1 MAKQEYDFVGWATK
15 NDIKCSDGRT
25 IRHNAFIDN
34 DGKRVPLVWNHNHND
49 IDNVLG
55 YAILKN
61 ADSGVRAY
69 GFFNPT
75 DKGRNAK
82 TILEHGDITSLSIY
96 ANKLKQVGGD
106 VIHGDI
112 KEVSLVLAGANPGA
126 YIDEI
131 RHGEDAVLDAIILST
146 GEEVSIEHGEIESE
160 EEPVMVTT
168 EVEIEAVE
176 HADKPEEELKEEP
189 KEEPKE
195 ESKEEPK
202 QAEEA
207 SEDAKEEKKEIPE
220 VAEKNEEK
228 TVQDVIDSMTEEQ
241 KNVMYAMVGM
251 AVEEAKGEKPE
262 EEDEEGKDM
271 KHNFFDNE
279 DNSQEELVHGEIM
292 EALNEAKRYGSVKE
306 SLLAH
311 GLDPQEVLVHAAS
324 NNISNLDYIFPDYK
338 NLRNDI
344 PFVNTNPNGW
354 ISIINNGV
362 HHTPF
367 ARIKMIFA
375 DITPN
380 TARAKG
386 YVKGNQKVDEVF
398 SLLKRQVD
406 PTTIYKK
413 QTFDRDDMVDI
424 TDIDAVAWIK
434 KEMRMKLDEERA
446 RAYIFGDGRNVSDA
460 DKIDETKIIP
470 VCKDT
475 ANNLYAM
482 AFTVTQGSDES
493 LAHAVINQLV
503 KGMDEYEGSGNVTA
517 FIRSDLVSDM
527 LLMEDKMG
535 QRLYK
540 TLAELAG
547 AAGVDRI
554 VKVPASVMPSD
565 VYAVALDLSDY
576 NVGAN
581 KGGEVSLFDDFDIDY
596 NKMKYLIETRCSGAL
611 TLPHSAVV
619 LKKAVSE

>member
-160 EEPVMVTT
+160 VEPELVTT
-168 EVEIEAVE
+168 EVEIETIE
-176 HADKPEEELKEEP
+176 HAEKPEEEESEEKKES
-189 KEEPKE
+189 EEE
-195 ESKEEPK
+195 LK
-202 QAEEA
+202 QADA

-251 AVEEAKGEKPE
+251 AVEDAKGKKPE
-262 EEDEEGKDM
+262 EDDEEGKEDM

-279 DNSQEELVHGEIM
+279 ENNSQEELVHGEIM
-292 EALNEAKRYGSVKE
+292 EALGEAKRFGSVKE
-306 SLLAH
+306 ALLAH

-324 NNISNLDYIFPDYK
+324 NNIQNIGYLFEDYK
-338 NLRNDI
+338 MLRNDI
-344 PFVNTNPNGW
+344 PFINTNPNGW
-354 ISIINNGV
+354 ISVINNGV

-367 ARIKMIFA
+367 AKVKMIFA
-375 DITPN
+375 DITPA

-386 YVKGNQKVDEVF
+386 YVKGNAKVDEVF
-398 SLLKRQVD
+398 RLLKRQAD

-413 QTFDRDDMVDI
+413 QTFDRDDVVDI
-424 TDIDAVAWIK
+424 TDLDAIAWIK
-434 KEMRMKLDEERA
+434 KEMRLKLDEERA
-446 RAYIFGDGRNVSDA
+446 RAYIFGDGRSSSDP

-475 ANNLYAM
+475 TENLYAM
-482 AFTVTQGSDES
+482 AFEVDPAENES

-503 KGMDEYEGSGNVTA
+503 KGMDSYEGSGNVTA
-517 FIRSDLVSDM
+517 FVRADLVSDM

-535 QRLYK
+535 QRMYK
-540 TLAELAG
+540 TLNELA
-547 AAGVDRI
+547 AAASVDRI
-554 VKVPASVMPSD
+554 VKVPASVMPED
-565 VYAVALDLSDY
+565 VYAVALDLQDY
-576 NVGAN
+576 NVGAD

-611 TLPHSAVV
+611 TLPHSALV
-619 LKKAVSE
+619 LKVASE

>member
-1 MAKQEYDFVGWATK
+1 MAKQEYDFIGWATK

-61 ADSGVRAY
+61 VDNGVRAY

-131 RHGEDAVLDAIILST
+131 RHGEESVLDAFILST
-146 GEEVSIEHGEIESE
+146 GEEVIIEHGEIEDELSE
-160 EEPVMVTT
+160 NNDDTIIIT
-168 EVEIEAVE
+168 KEVSIESVSHADDDKKENAVE
-176 HADKPEEELKEEP
+176 ELAKEEP
-189 KEEPKE
+189 
-195 ESKEEPK
+195 
-202 QAEEA
+202 
-207 SEDAKEEKKEIPE
+207 AKEVENKAQEKVEEKEAKK
-220 VAEKNEEK
+220 VAAEEK

-241 KNVMYAMVGM
+241 KNVMYALVGM
-251 AVEEAKGEKPE
+251 AVEDAKGGNSD
-262 EEDEEGKDM
+262 DEGDGEV
-271 KHNFFDNE
+271 KHNFFAE
-279 DNSQEELVHGEIM
+279 DDMSQEELIHGEIFD
-292 EALNEAKRYGSVKE
+292 ALQDAKRYGSVKE

-311 GLDPQEVLVHAAS
+311 NLNPDEVLVHGVQ
-324 NNISNLDYIFPDYK
+324 NIDYLYPDYK
-338 NLRNDI
+338 NIRNDI

-354 ISIINNGV
+354 ISVINNGV

-367 ARIKMIFA
+367 ARIKMMFA
-375 DITPN
+375 DITPA

-386 YVKGNQKVDEVF
+386 YVKGNQKVEEVF
-398 SLLKRQVD
+398 QLLKRTVD

-413 QTFDRDDMVDI
+413 QSFDRDDVVDI
-424 TDIDAVAWIK
+424 TDIDAIAWIK
-434 KEMRMKLDEERA
+434 KEMRVKLDEERA
-446 RAYIFGDGRNVSDA
+446 RAYIFGDGRSNSDP
-460 DKIDETKIIP
+460 DKINESKIIP
-470 VCKDT
+470 VVKDT
-475 ANNLYAM
+475 ENNLYAM
-482 AFTVTQGSDES
+482 AYEVNPAEGEE
-493 LAHAVINQLV
+493 LAHAVVNALV
-503 KGMDEYEGSGNVTA
+503 KGMDDYEGSGNVTA
-517 FIRSDLVSDM
+517 FVRSDLVSDM

-535 QRLYK
+535 QRVYK
-540 TLAELAG
+540 TMNELA
-547 AAGVDRI
+547 AAASVDKI
-554 VKVPASVMPSD
+554 VKVPASVMPEA
-565 VYAVALDLSDY
+565 VYAVALDLQDY
-576 NVGAN
+576 NVGAT

-611 TLPHSAVV
+611 TLPHSAIV
-619 LKKAVSE
+619 LKTVGGSL

>member
-1 MAKQEYDFVGWATK
+1 MAKQEYDFIGWATR
-15 NDIKCSDGRT
+15 NDIRCSDGRT

-61 ADSGVRAY
+61 VDNGVRAY

-131 RHGEDAVLDAIILST
+131 RHGEESVLDAFILST
-146 GEEVSIEHGEIESE
+146 GEEVVVQHGEIDEENPEETEDVKPE
-160 EEPVMVTT
+160 EEESLVTK
-168 EVEIEAVE
+168 EVEIEPIVE
-176 HADKPEEELKEEP
+176 HAEEKESKPLEELAKEEPAKEVKKAEEP
-189 KEEPKE
+189 KEEKE
-195 ESKEEPK
+195 
-202 QAEEA
+202 
-207 SEDAKEEKKEIPE
+207 
-220 VAEKNEEK
+220 AEKVAEEK

-241 KNVMYAMVGM
+241 KNVMYALVGM
-251 AVEEAKGEKPE
+251 AVEDAKGK
-262 EEDEEGKDM
+262 DEEGDEEV
-271 KHNFFDNE
+271 KHNFFANDE
-279 DNSQEELVHGEIM
+279 DNMDEMIHGEIY
-292 EALNEAKRYGSVKE
+292 EALNDAKRYGSVKE

-311 GLDPQEVLVHAAS
+311 NLNPDEVLVHS
-324 NNISNLDYIFPDYK
+324 VQNVDYLYPEYK
-338 NLRNDI
+338 SVRTDV

-354 ISIINNGV
+354 ISVINNGV

-367 ARIKMIFA
+367 ARIKMMFA
-375 DITPN
+375 DITPA

-386 YVKGNQKVDEVF
+386 YVKGNQKVEEVF
-398 SLLKRQVD
+398 QLLKRTVD

-413 QTFDRDDMVDI
+413 QSFDRDDVVDI
-424 TDIDAVAWIK
+424 TDIDAIAWIK
-434 KEMRMKLDEERA
+434 KEMRIKLDEERA
-446 RAYIFGDGRNVSDA
+446 RAYIFGDGRSNSDP
-460 DKIDETKIIP
+460 DKINESKIIP
-470 VCKDT
+470 VVKDT
-475 ANNLYAM
+475 ENNLYAM
-482 AFTVTQGSDES
+482 AYEVQPGETEE
-493 LAHAVINQLV
+493 LAHAVINALV
-503 KGMDEYEGSGNVTA
+503 KGMDDYEGSGNITA

-535 QRLYK
+535 QRVYK
-540 TLAELAG
+540 TMNELA
-547 AAGVDRI
+547 AAASVDRI
-554 VKVPASVMPSD
+554 VKVPSSVMPEA
-565 VYAVALDLSDY
+565 VYAVALDLADY
-576 NVGAN
+576 NVGAT

-611 TLPHSAVV
+611 TLPHSAIV
-619 LKKAVSE
+619 LKSVGGSL